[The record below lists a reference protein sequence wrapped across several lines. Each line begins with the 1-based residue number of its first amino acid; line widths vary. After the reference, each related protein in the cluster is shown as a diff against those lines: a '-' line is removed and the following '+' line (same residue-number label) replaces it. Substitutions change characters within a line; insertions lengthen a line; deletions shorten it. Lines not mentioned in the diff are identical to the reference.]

1 MQTFKK
7 VLPAILMIIFE
18 IGVGVM
24 LIIDAQ
30 RMAAWAFLAFGV
42 ILIIAALVLLI
53 RFVIERKKENT
64 DNPALVGAA
73 VPLLIAGIVFTV
85 AHQLLADML
94 GIIAVIFGAIMLI
107 SGVFKV
113 VGFFMAKKEYT
124 VAPGLAVFSGIVSLI
139 LGVVIMINPFGSLQV
154 LGIFIG
160 VSLIFGAVLDII
172 SLISGGSKYKHVVI
186 ATTVNEKDDDLDL
199 E

>member
-7 VLPAILMIIFE
+7 VLPAILMIVFE

-24 LIIDAQ
+24 LIIDAEK
-30 RMAAWAFLAFGV
+30 MAAWAFLAFGV
-42 ILIIAALVLLI
+42 IMMIAGLVLLL
-53 RFVIERKKENT
+53 RFVIERKKQES
-64 DNPALVGAA
+64 DNPGLVGAA
-73 VPLLIAGIVFTV
+73 VPLLIAGLVFAV
-85 AHQLLADML
+85 AHQLFADML
-94 GIIAVIFGAIMLI
+94 GIIAVIFGAILLI
-107 SGVFKV
+107 SGAFKI

-124 VAPGLAVFSGIVSLI
+124 VAPGVAILSGIISLI
-139 LGVVIMINPFGSLQV
+139 LGVVIMINPFGSIQV

-160 VSLIFGAVLDII
+160 VSLIFGAVMDII

-186 ATTVNEKDDDLDL
+186 ATTVSEKDDDYDL

>member
-7 VLPAILMIIFE
+7 VLPAILMIVFE

-24 LIIDAQ
+24 LIIDAEK
-30 RMAAWAFLAFGV
+30 MAAWAFLAFGV
-42 ILIIAALVLLI
+42 IMMIAGLVLLL
-53 RFVIERKKENT
+53 RFVIERKKQES
-64 DNPALVGAA
+64 DNPGLVGAA
-73 VPLLIAGIVFTV
+73 VPLLIAGLVFAV

-94 GIIAVIFGAIMLI
+94 GIIAVIFGAILLI
-107 SGVFKV
+107 SGAFKII
-113 VGFFMAKKEYT
+113 GFFMAKKEYT
-124 VAPGLAVFSGIVSLI
+124 VAPGLAIFSGILSLI
-139 LGVVIMINPFGSLQV
+139 LGVVIMINPFGSIQV

-160 VSLIFGAVLDII
+160 VSLIFGAVMDII

-186 ATTVNEKDDDLDL
+186 ATTVSEKDDDYDL